1 MRETPTTPKRK
12 LERKQSPSY
21 RSMEKQNL
29 SPWKLILQL
38 TCERIFTRLRPCST
52 CINRERLPVYA
63 LHPQILLC
71 KICHERSRRAF
82 STFSFSKFFT
92 YILCES
98 LFQYLFSLEFLFY

>member
-63 LHPQILLC
+63 LHPQILLFE
-71 KICHERSRRAF
+71 I
-82 STFSFSKFFT
+82 
-92 YILCES
+92 
-98 LFQYLFSLEFLFY
+98 LFQTPIYSPPSGEMLYVLIEQRGFVVNDL